1 MKKLTF
7 MKTSKKDKQFV
18 NETVSEVLNEQ
29 VDVNSDTEKTVEK
42 EENIAGKE
50 ETKKK
55 TAKKEKIKKEKIKKE
70 KIAKPKK
77 EKNGNNCVKSLLEKM
92 KTLISKA
99 SEKQYES
106 EGKQKKFTGPRINI
120 SIKIFICFLV
130 PILFMIVVGVI
141 SFTKAKQGLNDKFA
155 ESTQQTLGMAIEYLD
170 VYSDVAKS
178 EGMRNAYDKTY
189 DQYFLGMY
197 KKDIVEQA
205 NFNSNTRS
213 GLMAAQSY
221 NSVIGNIHFITN
233 TGIPIITTATNDKFD
248 GIFPEYKE
256 AMLALSEDGRTIP
269 AWVYEHPLID
279 DLLGAKQTPYF
290 MSYQVATSNRFGYV
304 VVDVRQEAVE
314 SILSSMN
321 FGKDSIF
328 GFVTPTGKELINEY
342 SDDGGNV
349 YIADAPVFS
358 DQEFFTQSNAGEE
371 LSGSANVK
379 YNGTNYLY
387 LYNKSEETGIVLC
400 ALIPLS
406 TVTGQAESIKAIT
419 ATLVIIATI
428 IAVLIGTFIS
438 LGIQRNMKH
447 LSKKLDAVASG
458 DLTVKVKHYG
468 NDEFRG
474 LASTANN
481 MIQNNRKL
489 ISKLNGTVDQLESS
503 SNDVQEVSDNVFKYS
518 TEISSAIDGIS
529 IGMTKQASHAE
540 ECVVK
545 TNVFAE
551 KIEKISEMVDSVLHL
566 SEQTEQMISQG
577 TEIVQQLSDRA
588 SETTALTGQVG
599 TSIDEL
605 RQESE
610 SINSFVATI
619 NNISSQT
626 NLLSLNASIEAARAG
641 EAGRGFAVVAEE
653 IRKLADESAKA
664 AGEIKRKVEVIGLRT
679 TDTVKSAKDAEEI
692 VLRQTDAVAEVTD
705 LFKEMSHQMEALYS
719 DMREIAQN
727 ASDTNQD
734 RNDTLEAVENISAI
748 IQETASSSALVS
760 EMANHL
766 QSTVERLAKTA
777 SSLDEDMNDLKREIA
792 AFRVEKEEVSKS

>member
-18 NETVSEVLNEQ
+18 NQAVSEELSEQ
-29 VDVNSDTEKTVEK
+29 VEAATASDMVFEQIDVNAETEEITQGNEAAVEK
-42 EENIAGKE
+42 EK
-50 ETKKK
+50 TKK
-55 TAKKEKIKKEKIKKE
+55 AKVKKEKIRKEKIKKEKTP
-70 KIAKPKK
+70 KPKK
-77 EKNGNNCVKSLLEKM
+77 EKNGNRSVNALLGNM
-92 KTLISKA
+92 KGLFSKV
-99 SEKQYES
+99 SGKHLES
-106 EGKQKKFTGPRINI
+106 EGKQNKSAGLKMNI

-155 ESTQQTLGMAIEYLD
+155 ESTQQTLGMAVEYLD
-170 VYSDVAKS
+170 VYSEVAKS

-213 GLMAAQSY
+213 GLLAAQSY

-233 TGIPIITTATNDKFD
+233 TGIPMITTATNDKYD

-256 AMLALSEDGRTIP
+256 AMMALSEDGRTIP

-279 DLLGAKQTPYF
+279 DLIGAKQNPYF

-328 GFVTPTGKELINEY
+328 GFVTPTGKELVNEY
-342 SDDGGNV
+342 SDDGGKI
-349 YIADAPVFS
+349 YLADAPVFF
-358 DQEFFTQSNAGEE
+358 DQEFFTQSTAGEE

-387 LYNKSEETGIVLC
+387 LFNKSEETGIVLC
-400 ALIPLS
+400 ALIPIS

-419 ATLVIIATI
+419 TTLVIIATI
-428 IAVLIGTFIS
+428 IAVLIGTYIS

-503 SNDVQEVSDNVFKYS
+503 SNDVQEVSENVFRYS
-518 TEISSAIDGIS
+518 SEISSAIDGIS
-529 IGMTKQASHAE
+529 VGMTKQASHAE

-551 KIEKISEMVDSVLHL
+551 KIEKISEMVESVLHL
-566 SEQTEQMISQG
+566 TEQTEQMISQG

-605 RQESE
+605 RLESE

-679 TDTVKSAKDAEEI
+679 TDTVKSAKDAEDT
-692 VLRQTDAVAEVTD
+692 VLKQTDAVAEVTE

-727 ASDTNQD
+727 ASDTSQD

-748 IQETASSSALVS
+748 IQETASSSCK
-760 EMANHL
+760 N
-766 QSTVERLAKTA
+766 
-777 SSLDEDMNDLKREIA
+777 
-792 AFRVEKEEVSKS
+792 SKLFG